1 MNELTMS
8 PDQPYN
14 NLTSY
19 AIKLIRRLLIIADDD
34 YSNITLADREWLE
47 AVLQGTSVS
56 EIARHTKLS
65 PERIRQRVTAALDQL
80 NQKIDIWE
88 ETVNNI
94 PAQNYRVKLLEAEVR
109 MLNIQLEDS
118 RNQVSL
124 LEEET
129 KSLKNILDSY
139 TCHQKMETAEKEP
152 VDENMKAILGSSVQ
166 TLGLPMALY
175 RKLTFHKINTILDLV
190 RYSYEQLILLRGI
203 SVRDADLIS
212 SKLEPKGLR
221 LGADVR

>member
-1 MNELTMS
+1 MS
-8 PDQPYN
+8 PDQPDN
-14 NLTSY
+14 TLTSY

-34 YSNITLADREWLE
+34 YSDITLADREWLE

-94 PAQNYRVKLLEAEVR
+94 PAQNHRVKLLEAEVR

-139 TCHQKMETAEKEP
+139 ACHQKMETTEKEP
-152 VDENMKAILGSSVQ
+152 
-166 TLGLPMALY
+166 
-175 RKLTFHKINTILDLV
+175 
-190 RYSYEQLILLRGI
+190 
-203 SVRDADLIS
+203 
-212 SKLEPKGLR
+212 R
-221 LGADVR
+221 LGADIR